1 MARRLTAAVVLL
13 VLLNAC
19 ATQRVVRLDTGQ
31 GAPLEYRPPTSNP
44 SVKVDE
50 EAFEDALMRMVL
62 NAPLTLRSPQQG
74 WLVRASYPSDD
85 LDTRW
90 QRLMSKSFGGLCEP
104 GQRKENCLSLL
115 DDVMGLSKWDK
126 LGVALGLSID
136 PLKESISKA
145 VEKTLAPQLF
155 FTVIAT
161 GLISWAVLAAN
172 PEPVFTKAAAIVSA
186 LLLIYLGVET
196 FLEVVDASR
205 ELKWASDRAT
215 TWGELEH
222 ASKRFANRVGPE
234 VARVFV
240 LAATVV
246 VSHGMTGGAALLS
259 SRLSMLPG
267 FSAAAAMRASRVGI
281 NLANVGEVS
290 AVAVVGG
297 TVVISLPATAVAMV
311 ASHIGGQGELRTVRS
326 SQGELF
332 ENQVPERF
340 ASELALAKK
349 LGIRPVNPSDPEFL
363 RYANEGTV
371 KWVVTQEGELLII
384 PRAWRGMEIAH
395 SVASGGRPV
404 FAAGEAE
411 IAIQGSTR
419 FGTEITSHSGHYL
432 NGASRVVNE
441 RVVDIGRQAFAR
453 FGITFPP

>member
-1 MARRLTAAVVLL
+1 MATRLTAAVLFLALL
-13 VLLNAC
+13 HAC
-19 ATQRVVRLDTGQ
+19 ATPHLVRLNTGQ

-44 SVKVDE
+44 SAKVDE
-50 EAFEDALMRMVL
+50 EAFEEALMRMVL

-74 WLVRASYPSDD
+74 WLVRASYPNDNP
-85 LDTRW
+85 DTRW

-136 PLKESISKA
+136 PLKASISKA

-215 TWGELEH
+215 TWEELKR
-222 ASKRFANRVGPE
+222 ASQRFANRVGPE
-234 VARVFV
+234 VARLFV
-240 LAATVV
+240 LAVTVV

-259 SRLSMLPG
+259 SRLAMLPS
-267 FSAAAAMRASRVGI
+267 FSEAAAIGASRAGI

-290 AVAVVGG
+290 AIAVVGN

-311 ASHIGGQGELRTVRS
+311 ASRISGQGELRTVSS

-340 ASELALAKK
+340 ASELARAKK
-349 LGIRPVNPSDPEFL
+349 LGVRPVNPSDPDFL
-363 RYANEGTV
+363 RYVNEGTV
-371 KWVVTQEGELLII
+371 KWAVTQEGELLII
-384 PRAWRGMEIAH
+384 PRTWRGMEIAH

-404 FAAGEAE
+404 LAAGEAE

-432 NGASRVVNE
+432 NGASRAVND
-441 RVVDIGRQAFAR
+441 RVVEIGRQAFAR